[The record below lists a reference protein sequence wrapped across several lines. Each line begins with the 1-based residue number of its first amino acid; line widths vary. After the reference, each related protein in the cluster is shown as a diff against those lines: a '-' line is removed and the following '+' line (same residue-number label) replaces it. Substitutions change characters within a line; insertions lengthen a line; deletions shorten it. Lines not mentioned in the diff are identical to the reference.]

1 MDSGGCLRKFRL
13 EHARPLGCRPIRFAS
28 SVHGGDAAR
37 VPRTN
42 GTNPRLDSDL
52 LLFALGG
59 RIAVTRGSPVAREC
73 LLVVERMLRHPP
85 RVSIRG
91 HHSRL
96 MPNQHVDPAR
106 NWAKEETLLLE
117 RWKDGQHPKQATV
130 VESAWKIAS
139 RDPRDPADGH
149 STGCTMSRG
158 SVWR

>member
-1 MDSGGCLRKFRL
+1 LPVDSGGCLRKFRL

-52 LLFALGG
+52 LPFALGD

-91 HHSRL
+91 HHSRS
-96 MPNQHVDPAR
+96 MPDQHVDPAR
-106 NWAKEETLLLE
+106 NWAKEDDDPYGSLE
-117 RWKDGQHPKQATV
+117 GRSASEASDGSRVCMEDSVEGSKGSGRWALDGMYHEP
-130 VESAWKIAS
+130 
-139 RDPRDPADGH
+139 G
-149 STGCTMSRG
+149 
-158 SVWR
+158 